1 MNDEKEYAGSYEI
14 QQVVEVGRKRFV
26 IGVDEKNPDP
36 YMVADSRP
44 LMGGYFYENVGTT
57 MDYLEVLEE
66 FINRQKNELEWVR
79 ADRKERKSDCVP
91 FEITDCLKSS
101 NTKNYTGQILVVDA
115 AKMPPEFRVKEHQL
129 VLGQCG
135 FGVNPN
141 SRGRKIFGRDLW
153 TGEKVEIS
161 RYNVLGILKPQVTPK
176 WASEN
181 AALFIEQEKRKG
193 EERG

>member
-1 MNDEKEYAGSYEI
+1 MSYEKDYAGSYEI

-26 IGVDEKNPDP
+26 IGVDENNADP

-44 LMGGYFYENVGTT
+44 MLGGFFYENVGVTT
-57 MDYLEVLEE
+57 DYLDVMEE
-66 FINRQKNELEWVR
+66 FINRQKAELEWVR
-79 ADRKERKSDCVP
+79 NDRKERKSDGVP
-91 FEITDCLKSS
+91 FDAAACLKNSS
-101 NTKNYTGQILVVDA
+101 ARNYAGQILVVDS
-115 AKMPPEFRVKEHQL
+115 AKMSPEFRVKEHQL

-161 RYNVLGILKPQVTPK
+161 RYNVLGIFKPQVTPK